1 MIKAIVYK
9 VYLPVMILFSI
20 GFIYMFK
27 LIAIKHLIIISL
39 TLILSTIIII
49 KIEGTL
55 PFSINYTITAMS
67 SNLGRLL
74 LYMIILG
81 IFALIHLTLINSI
94 VFSTIYILILLSLI
108 NISWNKLLKIDI

>member
-1 MIKAIVYK
+1 
-9 VYLPVMILFSI
+9 
-20 GFIYMFK
+20 MFK
-27 LIAIKHLIIISL
+27 LIAIKHLIIITLS
-39 TLILSTIIII
+39 LILSTTIII

-55 PFSINYTITAMS
+55 PFSINYNVTAIS

-94 VFSTIYILILLSLI
+94 VLSVLYILILLGLI